1 MRVNEV
7 LIIILERQMSIEI
20 VLGKQRCM
28 AILLLGVLR
37 KEFWGLKKK
46 KKSWERLSLTKS
58 NSFFAAGILRA
69 VNTLVPTM
77 TLCKTVR

>member
-28 AILLLGVLR
+28 AILFLGVLR
-37 KEFWGLKKK
+37 KEFWGLKKNPGK
-46 KKSWERLSLTKS
+46 
-58 NSFFAAGILRA
+58 G
-69 VNTLVPTM
+69 
-77 TLCKTVR
+77 